1 MPNQLLMAM
10 TTIIV
15 FGLGMLAYTSQ
26 PAEWIPGI
34 VAMIDPPEPVL
45 VVVVG
50 NRVLVQSVRRAI
62 SPDRIAADGVD
73 AFALVDRRVIAA
85 NAEAASDPI
94 NQLGWIDDPIE
105 MVSVVTDGGRRW
117 EENRRQNAGDRGMSE
132 EQRQQAAQ
140 IANLMNKPSLN
151 AAQANM
157 VLQHMD
163 TTGQF

>member
-1 MPNQLLMAM
+1 MTM

-15 FGLGMLAYTSQ
+15 FGLGTLAYTSE
-26 PAEWIPGI
+26 PAQWIPEI
-34 VAMIDPPEPVL
+34 KAMIDPPEPVL

-50 NRVLVQSVRRAI
+50 NRALVQSVRQAI
-62 SPDRIAADGVD
+62 SPDRIVADGVD
-73 AFALVDRRVIAA
+73 VFALVDRRIIAA

-94 NQLGWIDDPIE
+94 NQLGWIDEPIE
-105 MVSVVTDGGRRW
+105 TVSVVTDGGRRW
-117 EENRRQNAGDRGMSE
+117 EKNRGQRAGERGMSE
-132 EQRQQAAQ
+132 EQQQQAVQ
-140 IANLMNKPSLN
+140 IANLMNKPTLN